1 VETFEQISDLE
12 PVLILVPNVGM
23 VDQWVGEVNKFTYGM
38 RVIGVQDSKV
48 CLLFD
53 LLSDIKS

>member
-1 VETFEQISDLE
+1 VETFEEIPNLE

-38 RVIGVQDSKV
+38 RVIGV
-48 CLLFD
+48 
-53 LLSDIKS
+53 